1 MARLIVTADV
11 HGSYGTWMLLK
22 SLLKPGDTLVVA
34 GDLFDTRYGRPGHPD
49 YQPETIKKE
58 LPTLGNPLCYV
69 YGNCDIPS
77 FYPGYAF
84 DLEFCHMGTKIL
96 LVHGHAPVSGIPSGT
111 AMVIQGHTHVPRL
124 ERQENMVRFNPGS
137 LAVPRTELYTYGI
150 VENNRVSL
158 MDLKKNR
165 ALACLDL

>member
-1 MARLIVTADV
+1 MSRLLVTADV

-49 YQPETIKKE
+49 YQPETIKND
-58 LPTLGNPLCYV
+58 LATLGNRFCYV

-84 DLEFCHMGTKIL
+84 DLQFSHMGKKIH
-96 LVHGHAPVSGIPSGT
+96 LVHGHTPVSGIPSGT
-111 AMVIQGHTHVPRL
+111 AMVIQGHTHIPRL
-124 ERQENMVRFNPGS
+124 EKQENLVMFNPGS
-137 LAVPRTELYTYGI
+137 LAAPRTERYTYGI
-150 VENNRVSL
+150 VDNNRISL
-158 MDLKKNR
+158 MDLKQNR